1 MKLVL
6 IACGGLPPSS
16 AKADT
21 ASLREGGY
29 TCMTTLPISPQSLK
43 GGFSMIP
50 VIRRQNMLDLLK
62 EHELMYLADIVEATG
77 SSESTVRRD
86 LKALAQEGEVELLRG
101 GGVRLPQQGG
111 EMSIGVKLQLQMEE
125 KERIARTAA
134 EMIYPGDIIFLDP
147 SSANTLLI
155 EHLPER
161 VTVVTN
167 SIAIMNRLL
176 QMDMPCILL
185 GGQIKRS
192 TSSCI
197 GPMAERELSGLR
209 FSKCFLGANA
219 VSREGGIC
227 NHDPREQSIKQLAI
241 RCSAKTFF
249 LIDATKFGQTAL
261 CKVADMD
268 EHTIITD
275 REVAGYEDCDNIIV
289 AE

>member
-1 MKLVL
+1 
-6 IACGGLPPSS
+6 
-16 AKADT
+16 
-21 ASLREGGY
+21 
-29 TCMTTLPISPQSLK
+29 
-43 GGFSMIP
+43 MIP

-86 LKALAQEGEVELLRG
+86 LKAMALTGEVELLRG
-101 GGVRLPQQGG
+101 GGVRLPQRGG

-134 EMIYPGDIIFLDP
+134 EMIFPGDIIFLDP
-147 SSANTLLI
+147 SSVNTLLI

-219 VSREGGIC
+219 VSHEGGIC

-241 RCSAKTFF
+241 RCSAQTFF
-249 LIDATKFGQTAL
+249 LIDATKFDQLAM
-261 CKVADMD
+261 CQVAGIG

-275 REVAGYEDCDNIIV
+275 RAVEGYEEYENIIV

>member
-1 MKLVL
+1 
-6 IACGGLPPSS
+6 
-16 AKADT
+16 
-21 ASLREGGY
+21 
-29 TCMTTLPISPQSLK
+29 
-43 GGFSMIP
+43 MIP

-167 SIAIMNRLL
+167 SVTILNRLL
-176 QMDMPCILL
+176 QLDVNCIFI

-197 GPMAERELSGLR
+197 GPMAERELAGLR

-219 VSREGGIC
+219 VEHTAGVC
-227 NHDPREQSIKQLAI
+227 NHDPQEQSIKQLAI
-241 RCSAKTFF
+241 RNSARTIF
-249 LIDATKFGQTAL
+249 LIDSSKFGMTAM
-261 CKVADMD
+261 CRVAGVD

-275 REVAGYEDCDNIIV
+275 RIPEGYEVYGNIIG
-289 AE
+289 AEEE